1 MNNFIILTPT
11 FNDWKSLSKLLFE
24 IDKNVADLKGNFS
37 TLIINDA
44 STLSPKLN
52 LKGIKHLKKIKIL
65 TLKKNLGSQKSICLG
80 LKYLQKKKTKA
91 IITIIDSDGE
101 DDPKKIKK
109 LINLARNNPN
119 SIITANRLKRTE
131 NIFFKFLYKLHL
143 FITFLLTGRYIDF
156 GNYCSFNSSNLKKLL
171 SNANL
176 WLACSAGIK
185 KNCSS
190 LKSCYMSRRKRYF
203 ELSKVKFSFLF
214 EHSLNVISIFKSDVQ
229 RNSIIFCLLLLLVFI
244 FVKKLIIFAIIIAII
259 VLNIAIYYQS
269 KKIYNFHNC
278 LNLIRHIK
286 KYK

>member
-24 IDKNVADLKGNFS
+24 IDKNIAGLKGNFR
-37 TLIINDA
+37 TLVINDA
-44 STLSPKLN
+44 STLKPKLN
-52 LKGIKHLKKIKIL
+52 LKNVKHLRKIKII

-80 LKYLQKKKTKA
+80 LKYLKKKKTKA

-109 LINLARNNPN
+109 LINLAKKNPN

-143 FITFLLTGRYIDF
+143 LITFLLTGKYIDF

-171 SNANL
+171 LNANL
-176 WLACSAGIK
+176 WLACSAGII

-190 LKSCYMSRRKRYF
+190 LKSYYIDRKKRYF
-203 ELSKVKFSFLF
+203 DSSKAKFSFLF
-214 EHSLNVISIFKSDVQ
+214 EHSLNIISVFKSDVR
-229 RNSIIFCLLLLLVFI
+229 RNCFIFCLILLLIFI
-244 FVKKLIIFAIIIAII
+244 SVKKLIIFAAIIAII
-259 VLNIAIYYQS
+259 ILNIVIFYQS

-278 LNLIRHIK
+278 LNLIKHIK
-286 KYK
+286 KY

>member
-24 IDKNVADLKGNFS
+24 IDKNIAGLKGNFR
-37 TLIINDA
+37 TLVINDA
-44 STLSPKLN
+44 STLKPKLN
-52 LKGIKHLKKIKIL
+52 LKNVKHLRKIKII

-80 LKYLQKKKTKA
+80 LKYLKKKKTKA

-109 LINLARNNPN
+109 LINLAKKNPN

-143 FITFLLTGRYIDF
+143 LITFLLTGKYIDF

-171 SNANL
+171 LNANL
-176 WLACSAGIK
+176 WLACSAGIT

-190 LKSCYMSRRKRYF
+190 LKSYYIGRKKRYF
-203 ELSKVKFSFLF
+203 DSSKAKFSFLF
-214 EHSLNVISIFKSDVQ
+214 EHSLNIISVFKSDVQ
-229 RNSIIFCLLLLLVFI
+229 RNCLIFCLILLLIFI
-244 FVKKLIIFAIIIAII
+244 FIKKLIIFAAIIAII
-259 VLNIAIYYQS
+259 ILNIVIYYQS

-278 LNLIRHIK
+278 LNLIKHIK
-286 KYK
+286 KY